1 MSDFLPPERS
11 VRLDDPESGLQGFI
25 VIHSTKLGP
34 AAGGCRFWHYGSHA
48 EASYDA
54 VRLATGM
61 SLKNA
66 LAGLPLGGGK
76 AVIMRPGKA
85 FDRRALFS
93 AFGRAVAGLGGHYV
107 TAEDVGTG
115 LDDMACVAER
125 TSHVAGLPQRP
136 NLPGGD
142 PSPWTAYGVFQ
153 AMRVAVRRQL
163 GRDMSEVSV
172 AVQGIGNV
180 GMELCRLL
188 HGAGARLVISEPRS
202 EVAARASTLYNA
214 EVVLS
219 DAIISAPVDV
229 FAPCALGGILTLD
242 MLPRMKARVV
252 CGAANNQL
260 ATAEVGDRLADF
272 GVLYAP
278 DYLVNAGGIIN
289 VAAEYLNWTL
299 DDVSQKID
307 AIPERLNQV
316 LTLAEDQGIGSHR
329 AADTRALKIIAD
341 GGRAD
346 SPQFAAA

>member
-1 MSDFLPPERS
+1 MTNFLPPEHS
-11 VRLDDPESGLQGFI
+11 VRLDDPQSGLQGFI
-25 VIHSTKLGP
+25 VIHSTALGP
-34 AAGGCRFWHYGSHA
+34 AAGGCRFWHYATHA

-76 AVIMRPGKA
+76 AVIMRPEKG

-93 AFGRAVAGLGGHYV
+93 AFGRAVADLGGSYV

-115 LDDMACVAER
+115 LNDMACVSER

-136 NLPGGD
+136 NVPGGD

-163 GRDMSEVSV
+163 GRDLSEVSV
-172 AVQGIGNV
+172 AVQGTGNV

-202 EVAARASTLYNA
+202 EVAARASVLYSA
-214 EVVLS
+214 QVLSS
-219 DAIISAPVDV
+219 DAILSAPVDV
-229 FAPCALGGILTLD
+229 FAPCALGGVLTLD

-260 ATAEVGDRLADF
+260 ATAEVGDRLADL

-289 VAAEYLNWTL
+289 VAAEYLNWRL
-299 DDVSQKID
+299 DDVSQKVD
-307 AIPERLNQV
+307 AIPTRLSQV
-316 LTLAEDQGIGSHR
+316 LTLAEAQGIGSHR
-329 AADTRALKIIAD
+329 AADAMAMKIITDAP
-341 GGRAD
+341 RMV
-346 SPQFAAA
+346 SPQSAAA